1 MVTGAPLE
9 IRSAPDE
16 GLLGVVTRAQKA
28 VLTETEDAIGVL
40 SIELSEPPSG
50 DLRAVGIEVA
60 YGERLGEG
68 VIERLDL
75 HFSFTTPGRPPNE
88 LLTRLLRDFGGT
100 GFTNICLC
108 DATGDRELADVT
120 LHFSSS
126 LRVLAECSALVGD
139 DLKESELGSCKRVLG
154 ALGLSPRVHGSSF
167 TLSRRQL
174 RRGLALEDQVRAIE
188 LGLGAGLA
196 VDLYAATLPVTRA
209 ARLAARP
216 GDGEETRIS
225 CTLSR
230 RPKPESSSAATDAV
244 ALRDV
249 LSERFDFDFGDK
261 SWRIDNAHAERAEYR
276 PHGPMG
282 NRKPLA
288 WSINFGAKRS

>member
-1 MVTGAPLE
+1 MGGDRLE

-16 GLLGVVTRAQKA
+16 GLLGVVTRAQQA
-28 VLTETEDAIGVL
+28 VLTQTEDSIGVL
-40 SIELSEPPSG
+40 SIELGEAPPG
-50 DLRAVGIEVA
+50 ELRAIAIEVA

-75 HFSFTTPGRPPNE
+75 HFAFVTDGPPPTE
-88 LLTRLLRDFGGT
+88 LVAALLGDFGGT
-100 GFTNICLC
+100 GFTNVCLHQP
-108 DATGDRELADVT
+108 DDSRELADVT
-120 LHFSSS
+120 LHFSST
-126 LRVLAECSALVGD
+126 LRVFAECTALVGE
-139 DLKESELGSCKRVLG
+139 DLREAELGSCREVLG

-167 TLSRRQL
+167 TLARRQL
-174 RRGLALEDQVRAIE
+174 RRGLGRDDQVRALE
-188 LGLGAGLA
+188 LALRAGLA

-216 GDGEETRIS
+216 MDGGGTEVA

-230 RPKPESSSAATDAV
+230 RPKPETSSASTDAL
-244 ALRDV
+244 ALREV
-249 LSERFDFDFGDK
+249 LKERFDFDFGDK
-261 SWRIDNAHAERAEYR
+261 PWRIDNAHAERAEYR